1 MLKSKRRDMRLLRM
15 SVLQLVG
22 LDLILMRCHVLSFKK
37 CWVCGQLRH
46 SAWRSVGAENKL
58 ASSPVVPRDDVNAQR
73 SYQ

>member
-37 CWVCGQLRH
+37 MVGLWVAQALC
-46 SAWRSVGAENKL
+46 L
-58 ASSPVVPRDDVNAQR
+58 AIS
-73 SYQ
+73 